1 MKKEA
6 VVRYYFDA
14 DILGLAK
21 VVSKLR
27 PDVTF
32 PGDPGGTVHKR
43 QRGPCPITGT
53 ETKDRVWIP
62 IVASEGWI
70 IITRD
75 KRIRDRPAERQA
87 VLDYGAK
94 IFTIVGTGNL
104 DKWAQLEILMPRWRD
119 IEKYG
124 SEKGPFIYDVYRT
137 TTSRVL

>member
-43 QRGPCPITGT
+43 QRGPCPIIFT
-53 ETKDRVWIP
+53 ETKDREWIP
-62 IVASEGWI
+62 TVASEGWI

-75 KRIRDRPAERQA
+75 KRIRDRVAERQA

-94 IFTIVGTGNL
+94 IFTIASKGNL
-104 DKWAQLEILMPRWRD
+104 SDWEKFGILMPRWRD

-137 TTSRVL
+137 RIRRVL